1 MLDDSGAEQGGD
13 GVEDAHVYPV
23 GEEEEHVA
31 PVGKEVLH
39 GGDVRVG
46 LAQFPASWPL
56 ALGAVGR
63 AGRLIL
69 EHWKTNQE
77 RSSED
82 EDCV

>member
-31 PVGKEVLH
+31 PVGEEVLH

-46 LAQFPASWPL
+46 LAQFPAS
-56 ALGAVGR
+56 
-63 AGRLIL
+63 
-69 EHWKTNQE
+69 
-77 RSSED
+77 
-82 EDCV
+82 